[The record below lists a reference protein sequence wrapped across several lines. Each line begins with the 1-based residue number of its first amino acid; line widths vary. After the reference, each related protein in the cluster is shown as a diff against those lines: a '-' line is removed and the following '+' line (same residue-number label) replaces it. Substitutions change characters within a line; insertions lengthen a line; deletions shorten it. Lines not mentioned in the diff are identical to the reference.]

1 MPQPVYSYVP
11 LPTFGAGGSDLRI
24 EIAASTPSVEEG
36 PAVVEVRHA
45 AAPAATDNRME
56 IDRVQIVA
64 RGQIAAL
71 VSLEPQQVEMSPQP
85 WRFAF

>member
-1 MPQPVYSYVP
+1 MQPVHSYMP
-11 LPTFGAGGSDLRI
+11 LPTFGAGGSDLRV
-24 EIAASTPSVEEG
+24 EMTAATPSVEDG

-45 AAPAATDNRME
+45 SVPDATDNRME